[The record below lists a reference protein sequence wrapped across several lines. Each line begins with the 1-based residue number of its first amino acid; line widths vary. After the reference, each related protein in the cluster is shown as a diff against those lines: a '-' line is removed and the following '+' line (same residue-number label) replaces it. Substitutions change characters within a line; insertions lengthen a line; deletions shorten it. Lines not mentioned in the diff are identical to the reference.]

1 MGVWNF
7 IIMMASFTGGISIVA
22 FAIAGAR
29 RLAGGGSERALRELR
44 EDVELLR
51 GEMDRMRTD
60 LEHPSRPAELD
71 DIQNRLDFAERL
83 LGQMKAQGALPGPR

>member
-7 IIMMASFTGGISIVA
+7 LIMMASFTGGISIVA

-29 RLAGGGSERALRELR
+29 RFAGGGSERTLRDLRE
-44 EDVELLR
+44 EVELLR
-51 GEMDRMRTD
+51 GEMERLRTD

-83 LGQMKAQGALPGPR
+83 LAQIKPRNALPGAS